1 VRPDAAALTSQHN
14 MHTRSSSPT
23 SCMVNST
30 TRSTSMDECSISNPA
45 TPTLPEVFFNRELSI
60 LIAVLLPA
68 GPQGAEKLPSA
79 YSRVDSGKL
88 LHISGID
95 LYEV

>member
-1 VRPDAAALTSQHN
+1 
-14 MHTRSSSPT
+14 M
-23 SCMVNST
+23 
-30 TRSTSMDECSISNPA
+30 
-45 TPTLPEVFFNRELSI
+45 
-60 LIAVLLPA
+60 AVLLPA

-79 YSRVDSGKL
+79 YSKVDSGKL

>member
-1 VRPDAAALTSQHN
+1 
-14 MHTRSSSPT
+14 
-23 SCMVNST
+23 
-30 TRSTSMDECSISNPA
+30 MDECSISNPA

-60 LIAVLLPA
+60 LMAVLLPA
-68 GPQGAEKLPSA
+68 GPQGGERLTSA
-79 YSRVDSGKL
+79 YSKVYSGKL